1 MNDKMNKRAL
11 KDPTILDFKSL
22 KLLLASKQDIMTW
35 SYGEV
40 TKPETINYRTLR
52 PEKDGLFDERIFG
65 PTKDWECYCGKYKR
79 IRYRGIICDKC
90 GVEVTLSRVRRERIG
105 HITLAC
111 PISHVWYFKGSAS
124 ALSLLLDIPQKN
136 LESVIYY
143 ASYLVTGIDEE
154 KKKEALE
161 VFMKNIEARKANLKG
176 QAKEQETT
184 VKDEMKSKKQDA
196 KSKVGGEQKQLV
208 AEELDLETR
217 QRLTRLSETSEA
229 EMKKLDEIADTL
241 LKLLKSLKVSSVL
254 SEDEYFKLLEYEIPV
269 FFTIKTGSEALME
282 LMESLDL
289 SELIGQLRKESEKAS
304 GQKYLKLVKRL
315 RLIENMRK
323 AGIQPVAMIMTVLP
337 VIPPDLRPMVQ
348 LAGGRFATSD
358 LNDLYRR
365 VINRN
370 NRLKHLMA
378 LGAPEIILRNEKRML
393 QESVD
398 SLIDASQRGSQ
409 VVSSPLRSLSD
420 MLRGK
425 QGRFRQ
431 NLLGKRVDYSGRSVI
446 VVGPELKLT
455 QCGLPKEMALEMF
468 KPFVLREVIVRGLA
482 TNIKSAKRYIEKRP
496 PEVFDILEEITKNHP
511 VLLNR
516 APTLHKLGIQAFY
529 PVLIEGAAIKLHPC
543 VCTGYNADFDGD
555 QMAVHIPL
563 SKKAQE
569 EAIKL
574 MMPSHNLLKPADGSP
589 ITLPNKEMALG
600 IFYLTSMNEE
610 LRTESEEVFGDEQSA
625 LLAYDLD
632 KARLRQPIKVR
643 VAKASESTKGG
654 EIIETTIG
662 RILFNEVLPSDFP
675 YQNSAISAS
684 GIKAIITKAMRI
696 YSQDEVATLIDKVK
710 NLGFYGATISG
721 ISVAVFDN
729 DIIPEKHAMVGEAE
743 KKVALIEDEYQR
755 GLITLDEKKRLSNE
769 VWLKTTDEIAS
780 LTWNH
785 LKPTN
790 PIRISIDSGGS
801 RAGVEQ
807 LKQLSAM
814 RGLIVDPLGKIVE
827 LPIKSNFR
835 EGLSIFEYVASA
847 RGSRKGLTDS
857 ALKTANAGYLTRRL
871 VDVSHDVIIM
881 EDDCGTTEG
890 VTVVANDPTRTATIY
905 ERAIGRVL
913 VEDALNKNRKVIL
926 KAGTELNEE
935 QIKMLEDNE
944 VSEVVIRSALNC
956 KLPYGICATC
966 YGWDFSTKR
975 KVELG
980 VPVGVIAAQSIGE
993 PGTQLTMRVRH
1004 FGGVVMSDVT
1014 QGLPRVEE
1022 LFEMRTPKNLSP
1034 ISEITGKVKVDTK
1047 DEGYIIQVKNTKVK
1061 PMDVQEY
1068 FVPLAATL
1076 SVKDGDEIIA
1086 GTPFAEGY
1094 LDPKEIL
1101 KIAGLTQAQTYLITE
1116 AQKVYEAQGIP
1127 INDKHFEVIMRKMS
1141 DKVIVETVG
1150 DTSLIPGDFIT
1161 KARFEEINAEV
1172 LSEGGEPAT
1181 GRQVIMGIT
1190 KAALFSDSWL
1200 SAASFQETT
1209 KVLTEAALEGR
1220 EDKLIGLKENVIIGR
1235 LIPVEAKD
1243 VKELAEEIET
1253 PVSEEVAATVEVPQE
1268 TATITPEAA

>member
-1 MNDKMNKRAL
+1 MNGLNGKKL
-11 KDPTILDFKSL
+11 IKDPTILDFKSL
-22 KLLLASKQDIMTW
+22 KLLLAGKQDILTW

-111 PISHVWYFKGSAS
+111 PISHVWYFKGSSSPLA
-124 ALSLLLDIPQKN
+124 LLLDIPQKN

-143 ASYLVTGIDEE
+143 ASYLVTNIDED
-154 KKKEALE
+154 KKKEALSI
-161 VFMKNIEARKANLKG
+161 FTATIDKRKEALMDKLKDEEATIDREMGERKKDSKEKG
-176 QAKEQETT
+176 SKEQ
-184 VKDEMKSKKQDA
+184 Q
-196 KSKVGGEQKQLV
+196 QLV
-208 AEELDLETR
+208 TEEIELEAR
-217 QRLTRLSETSEA
+217 QRLARLKEGSETEG
-229 EMKKLDEIADTL
+229 KKLDEIADTL
-241 LKLLKSLKVSSVL
+241 LRLIKNLKVSSVL
-254 SEDEYFKLLEYEIPV
+254 SEDEYYKLLEYEIPV
-269 FFTIKTGSEALME
+269 FYTIKTGSEALLE
-282 LMESLDL
+282 IVNGLDL
-289 SELIGQLRKESEKAS
+289 SEAIADLRKETEKTS
-304 GQKYLKLVKRL
+304 GQRYLKLIKRL

-323 AGIQPVAMIMTVLP
+323 ASVQPAAMILQVLP

-370 NRLKHLMA
+370 NRLKHLMS

-398 SLIDASQRGSQ
+398 SLIDASQRGNQ
-409 VVSSPLRSLSD
+409 VVSAPLRSLSD

-516 APTLHKLGIQAFY
+516 APTLHKLGIQAFF
-529 PVLIEGAAIKLHPC
+529 PVLIEGAAIQLHPC
-543 VCTGYNADFDGD
+543 VCSGYNADFDGD

-563 SKKAQE
+563 SKKAQQ
-569 EAIKL
+569 EAIDL
-574 MMPSHNLLKPADGSP
+574 MLPSHNLLKPADGSP

-600 IFYLTSMNEE
+600 IFYLTSANEE
-610 LRTESEEVFGDEQSA
+610 LKKENEVIYSDENNA
-625 LLAYDLD
+625 ILAFDMD
-632 KARLRQPIKVR
+632 QVKLREPIKVR
-643 VAKASESTKGG
+643 VNTKKSTSEL
-654 EIIETTIG
+654 ELIETTVG
-662 RILFNEVLPSDFP
+662 RILLNELLPDKFDFL
-675 YQNSAISAS
+675 NTSVTAS
-684 GIKAIITKAMRI
+684 GIKSLITRAMRM
-696 YSQDEVATLIDKVK
+696 YSSEEIAELIDSIKS
-710 NLGFYGATISG
+710 LGFFGATISG

-729 DIIPEKHAMVGEAE
+729 EIIPGKHEMVEEAD
-743 KKVALIEDEYQR
+743 KKVALIDDEYQR
-755 GLITLDEKKRLSNE
+755 GLITLDERKRLSND
-769 VWLKTTDEIAS
+769 VWLKTTDEIATR
-780 LTWNH
+780 TWNS
-785 LKPTN
+785 LKSTN
-790 PIRISIDSGGS
+790 PIKISIDSGGS

-827 LPIKSNFR
+827 LPVKSNFR

-881 EDDCGTTEG
+881 EDNCGTTNG
-890 VTVVANDPTRTATIY
+890 LTITTTDKDRTAPF
-905 ERAIGRVL
+905 EDRLMGRFLAEDL
-913 VEDALNKNRKVIL
+913 VVGKKVIL
-926 KAGTELNEE
+926 PAGTEINEE
-935 QIKMLEDNE
+935 TIKAVTDSGATEAT
-944 VSEVVIRSALNC
+944 IRTALYC
-956 KLPYGICATC
+956 KLAYGLCATC
-966 YGWDFSTKR
+966 YGWDFSTKT

-980 VPVGVIAAQSIGE
+980 VPVGVVAAQSIGE

-1034 ISEITGKVKVDTK
+1034 ISEITGKVSIETK
-1047 DEGYIIQVKNTKVK
+1047 DEGYIVQVKNTKMK
-1061 PMDVQEY
+1061 PIEVQEY
-1068 FVPLAATL
+1068 FVPITSTLA
-1076 SVKDGDEIIA
+1076 VKDGEEIIA
-1086 GTPFAEGY
+1086 GRPFAEGY
-1094 LDPKEIL
+1094 LDPKEVL
-1101 KIAGLTQAQTYLITE
+1101 KIAGLHQAQNYLVTE
-1116 AQKVYEAQGIP
+1116 AQKVYESQGIA

-1161 KARFEEINAEV
+1161 RARFEEINAEI

-1220 EDKLIGLKENVIIGR
+1220 EDRLIGLKENVIIGR
-1235 LIPVEAKD
+1235 LIPVEGKEVKALAAD
-1243 VKELAEEIET
+1243 VEPTIANAQIVEDLA
-1253 PVSEEVAATVEVPQE
+1253 PAA
-1268 TATITPEAA
+1268 